1 MQRLLIIIP
10 AYNEADSIENLLD
23 EIETLKLPIH
33 TDAIVINDCS
43 SDHTSSILKER
54 NVPHINLP
62 VNLGIGGA
70 VETGFK
76 YALIHSYDYAVQVD
90 GDGQHQPVEILK
102 LLGAMEGS
110 SSDLIIGS
118 RFIKKNGFQ
127 SSTSRRV
134 GIRIFQGLI
143 KTLCGIN
150 ITDATSGF
158 RLYNKKAIEFLADK
172 YPDEYPEPESIV
184 ILHLNGFNISE
195 ASVSMRERKKGKSS
209 IQTLSGLYYMM
220 KVSLAIIFS
229 FLKYKYR

>member
-76 YALIHSYDYAVQVD
+76 YALIHY
-90 GDGQHQPVEILK
+90 L
-102 LLGAMEGS
+102 
-110 SSDLIIGS
+110 
-118 RFIKKNGFQ
+118 
-127 SSTSRRV
+127 
-134 GIRIFQGLI
+134 
-143 KTLCGIN
+143 
-150 ITDATSGF
+150 
-158 RLYNKKAIEFLADK
+158 
-172 YPDEYPEPESIV
+172 
-184 ILHLNGFNISE
+184 
-195 ASVSMRERKKGKSS
+195 
-209 IQTLSGLYYMM
+209 
-220 KVSLAIIFS
+220 
-229 FLKYKYR
+229 